1 VYRRRLQEESPEG
14 VPDPEEDENHR
25 GHDHGDQ
32 ADHRAEARS
41 VAIHLRA
48 SWHVD
53 AGTGASMEARAVFL
67 GDWGRVVRDPIDLL
81 RVTFFA
87 GAAVFAVLGELGGVA
102 NLLVAGVALLVARA
116 ADLPRLYDLAFTV
129 AMFLTGWGEALGLYD
144 AWKPYDNVVHFIVPM
159 LTSQV
164 AYIALARLE
173 VLPDMREEFSPRHYT
188 GLWLVTFALGV
199 AIGGLWEIL
208 EWGSDGLFGSNLSMS
223 NDDTVG
229 DLIADSLGAA
239 AGGLL
244 LIAWTKYG
252 WGSVRRVE
260 GTNLAEDPDA

>member
-1 VYRRRLQEESPEG
+1 MLGESSQ
-14 VPDPEEDENHR
+14 V
-25 GHDHGDQ
+25 
-32 ADHRAEARS
+32 EAGI
-41 VAIHLRA
+41 AA
-48 SWHVD
+48 
-53 AGTGASMEARAVFL
+53 AMEARTLML
-67 GDWGRVVRDPIDLL
+67 GDWSRTVRDPIDLL
-81 RVTFFA
+81 RLTFFA

-102 NLLVAGVALLVARA
+102 NLLVAGVGLLVARV

-129 AMFLTGWGEALGLYD
+129 AMILTGWGEALGFYD

-164 AYIALARLE
+164 AYISLARME
-173 VLPDMREEFSPRHYT
+173 VLPDMREDFTPRHYAGIWT
-188 GLWLVTFALGV
+188 ITFALGV

-208 EWGSDGLFGSNLSMS
+208 EWSSDGLFGSNLSMS
-223 NDDTVG
+223 NDDTAG

-244 LIAWTKYG
+244 LVAWTKYG

-260 GTNLAEDPDA
+260 GTNVGEDPDA